1 LWVTGYKIEQLCG
14 GWRFGVLEGSGF
26 VYEQKELFSMK
37 LGPVGP
43 PFSAGDADSM
53 ICLLLRWFVPAEQI
67 VGAIRG

>member
-1 LWVTGYKIEQLCG
+1 
-14 GWRFGVLEGSGF
+14 
-26 VYEQKELFSMK
+26 MK

-53 ICLLLRWFVPAEQI
+53 IVFFFGGFVPAEQI